1 MLKNI
6 IIILL
11 IIILLFFIS
20 NDEKVNNFISKKY
33 FQYLFIFLIVFFI
46 YKDMNLFV
54 ILILIIIFVAT
65 NLNLN
70 LKDKMTNMAKYLDIN
85 IQENFIDKKVYE
97 KKVDGKKIDNN
108 IDMNKI
114 QKMESSGNP
123 NAVSSKGAVGLEQVT
138 KPALADFNKS
148 HNTNLSMDDM
158 KNPDKN
164 KKVGDWYMN
173 VQIPRMLRQNKIPVT
188 KDNILRAYNEGVGNL
203 KKHKVFKET
212 EDYVR
217 KYNQ

>member
-6 IIILL
+6 VIILL

-54 ILILIIIFVAT
+54 ILVLVIIFVAT

-97 KKVDGKKIDNN
+97 KKVDEKNDFDITPCIVDKNPENDTIPKKDNDVEPFKLKVEEIKELYQN
-108 IDMNKI
+108 IK
-114 QKMESSGNP
+114 
-123 NAVSSKGAVGLEQVT
+123 EQI
-138 KPALADFNKS
+138 N
-148 HNTNLSMDDM
+148 NLS
-158 KNPDKN
+158 
-164 KKVGDWYMN
+164 
-173 VQIPRMLRQNKIPVT
+173 T
-188 KDNILRAYNEGVGNL
+188 
-203 KKHKVFKET
+203 
-212 EDYVR
+212 
-217 KYNQ
+217 